1 MQYSCEAALKRRER
15 EQPTGFCRQGK
26 FCEARFYMDHV
37 AQVGNLP
44 YRRLAVGK
52 RSKLMG
58 PADYQSAA
66 RQTASLRYDFSLDR
80 AGGPDTLAAMRT
92 GRTHSHLAA

>member
-1 MQYSCEAALKRRER
+1 MRGGIKAEGTRTANRILRGQAGFGAAGA
-15 EQPTGFCRQGK
+15 QP
-26 FCEARFYMDHV
+26 AV

-52 RSKLMG
+52 RLKLAV
-58 PADYQSAA
+58 PADYQSAI

-80 AGGPDTLAAMRT
+80 AEGPDTLVPC
-92 GRTHSHLAA
+92 